1 VLTLSRTFPS
11 SHRPPTSH
19 LSHHPS
25 INLQQLPWSTSNEDL
40 VELFQTTGTVQEAEV
55 LFENGRSKG
64 SGVVQFATVEEAE
77 TAIAKFQNYSYGGES
92 SATSR
97 STKAEQAG
105 PNELEADFACSPV
118 QDVLSRS
125 SSTDAGRTSRLALE
139 LLELPLVP
147 LPMRRWMLELG
158 EADRRRRVVATP
170 QNEA

>member
-19 LSHHPS
+19 LSHHPP
-25 INLQQLPWSTSNEDL
+25 INFQQLPWSTSNEDL

-97 STKAEQAG
+97 STKAEQEG
-105 PNELEADFACSPV
+105 PNGPEADSALLS
-118 QDVLSRS
+118 QDALSRS
-125 SSTDAGRTSRLALE
+125 SSTDAGRTFRLALE

-147 LPMRRWMLELG
+147 PLMPRWMLELG